1 MCIIKVRL
9 NACKGAEMS
18 SREEELLNILKTHAT
33 RMRQVDA
40 LIAEQATYSH
50 DGDDE
55 VSVAIRDYYANVN
68 KVFAPS
74 V

>member
-1 MCIIKVRL
+1 
-9 NACKGAEMS
+9 MS
-18 SREEELLNILKTHAT
+18 SREEELLNILKTHAQ

-40 LIAEQATYSH
+40 LIAEHAKYSH

-68 KVFAPS
+68 QVFAS
-74 V
+74 QS